1 MKIAAAYIRVST
13 DDQTEY
19 SPVAQLNE
27 IKKYAASHDLLL
39 DDRYIYTEEGISGR
53 SAKKRP
59 QFNEMIAA
67 SKQSPPPFQTILL
80 WKFSRFARNQEES
93 IVYKTMLR
101 KSGVDVISVSE
112 PLSEGPFGSLIER
125 IIEWMDEY
133 YSIRLSG
140 EVLRGMTEKAR
151 RGEFQSA
158 PPFGYAKLPGLPLT
172 IVENEAAIIRMIFD
186 NYDAGG
192 SFFSIARKLNA
203 MGITTKRGN
212 PFENRTIEYMIRN
225 PVYIGCARWTPTGK
239 TVSKRIYDSSDTM
252 IVSSKDIPA
261 IISKEQFERVNERA
275 CKERRH
281 RKRNSRPAEAKKH
294 WLSGILHCAECG
306 ASMVYAAASS
316 GFQCSSYSKGKS
328 CVSHYISASKME
340 SAVLEAIEDL
350 CETGDFTIC
359 IKRTASDQDSSLQ
372 LMQQELDSLKKMFDR
387 AKSAYLAGIDTQE
400 EYQQNK
406 LRIQRSIDAQKQKM
420 ESHKQSLEQNQKTK
434 HEHSLDHIRSAYSLL
449 ISDAS
454 DETKASV
461 MAETFEKITFSR
473 PSNKLV
479 FYIFE

>member
-192 SFFSIARKLNA
+192 SFFSIARNLNA

-281 RKRNSRPAEAKKH
+281 RKRNSRPAEAKNTGYPESFIVRSAALL
-294 WLSGILHCAECG
+294 WYMLRPLP
-306 ASMVYAAASS
+306 ASSAAAIPKENPVSRITYPPAKWNLL
-316 GFQCSSYSKGKS
+316 FWKLSKIFVKPE
-328 CVSHYISASKME
+328 ILPSASN
-340 SAVLEAIEDL
+340 VPPPIRILL
-350 CETGDFTIC
+350 C
-359 IKRTASDQDSSLQ
+359 SLC
-372 LMQQELDSLKKMFDR
+372 
-387 AKSAYLAGIDTQE
+387 
-400 EYQQNK
+400 
-406 LRIQRSIDAQKQKM
+406 
-420 ESHKQSLEQNQKTK
+420 
-434 HEHSLDHIRSAYSLL
+434 
-449 ISDAS
+449 
-454 DETKASV
+454 
-461 MAETFEKITFSR
+461 SR
-473 PSNKLV
+473 NWIP
-479 FYIFE
+479 